1 MKLPIPSLRDL
12 ERITR
17 VVPIIKDLLPDR
29 DNRAESSLLN
39 IIKQQ
44 EDALHDKKAEIYTL
58 REKVIDLEKRIWDLE
73 GNLTITED
81 ELRAAITTLS
91 QNDLE
96 VGGKLNTTA
105 GELAEERQ

>member
-1 MKLPIPSLRDL
+1 MKLPIPSLRDI

-73 GNLTITED
+73 GDLTITSD
-81 ELRAAITTLS
+81 ELRHTRVQLGQA
-91 QNDLE
+91 
-96 VGGKLNTTA
+96 GG
-105 GELAEERQ
+105 